1 MLFSESDI
9 LVYTSIY
16 IVYVLFKFIITPP
29 VHFTS
34 FSLRLVPPKSLNSTR
49 LTFMP
54 VSLHEVA
61 FYLQLPQL
69 TDHPGYTRKSKI
81 YTYIHVYTCI
91 YLDQLCR
98 CCSLALLHSLDA
110 NST

>member
-34 FSLRLVPPKSLNSTR
+34 FSLRLVQPKSLNSTR
-49 LTFMP
+49 MTFMP

-61 FYLQLPQL
+61 SYLQLPQL
-69 TDHPGYTRKSKI
+69 TDHPGYTRKSKN
-81 YTYIHVYTCI
+81 IHVYTRI
-91 YLDQLCR
+91 YMYIPGP
-98 CCSLALLHSLDA
+98 AL
-110 NST
+110 